1 MPETMQAQLK
11 PVPTGSASALPT
23 LPALLADKAASLQA
37 VLTRIVAGHSPATL
51 ASSLSIE
58 DMVLTD
64 AILGGGHAIEI
75 FTLDTGR
82 MHADTL
88 ALVDA
93 IQHKYAHAVKVYRPE
108 PEAVLQYVTV
118 HGRDAFYESV
128 DLRKRCCEI
137 RKVEPLK
144 RALAG
149 KKAWL
154 TGLRREQSTTRSELE
169 LQSFDVV
176 YRLEK
181 FNPLAD
187 WSEDETWTYLSALDV
202 PYNALYD
209 QGYRS
214 IGCMPCSRPVVA
226 GEDVR
231 AGRWWWEQ
239 PDSRECGLH
248 VGPDGKLVRT
258 RADA

>member
-1 MPETMQAQLK
+1 MTLTATRPAL
-11 PVPTGSASALPT
+11 SASLSARVAT
-23 LPALLADKAASLQA
+23 LEALLARIAADF
-37 VLTRIVAGHSPATL
+37 SPAVL

-58 DMVLTD
+58 DMVVTD
-64 AILGGGHAIEI
+64 AILRNKVQIDV

-82 MHADTL
+82 MHGDTL
-88 ALVDA
+88 AVIDA
-93 IQHKYAHAVKVYRPE
+93 IQRKYCYALQVFRPE
-108 PEAVLQYVTV
+108 AAAVTQYITV
-118 HGRDAFYESV
+118 HGHDGFYESV

-149 KKAWL
+149 RKAWL
-154 TGLRREQSTTRSELE
+154 TGMRREQSVTRTELPV
-169 LQSFDVV
+169 QAYDAV
-176 YRLEK
+176 YGMEK

-187 WSEDETWTYLSALDV
+187 WSEDEVWTYLKALEV
-202 PYNALYD
+202 PFNALYE

-214 IGCMPCSRPVVA
+214 IGCAPCSRPVVA

-239 PDSRECGLH
+239 PDSKECGLH
-248 VGPDGKLVRT
+248 VGPDGKLQRT
-258 RADA
+258 KVEAS

>member
-1 MPETMQAQLK
+1 MSTTSLS
-11 PVPTGSASALPT
+11 SAPSALS
-23 LPALLADKAASLQA
+23 PALANKVAELKTLLARIAADF
-37 VLTRIVAGHSPATL
+37 PASTL

-58 DMVLTD
+58 DMVVTD
-64 AILGGGHAIEI
+64 AILRGQHRIEV

-82 MHADTL
+82 MHGDTL
-88 ALVDA
+88 ALIDA
-93 IQHKYAHAVKVYRPE
+93 ISTNYGYAVNVYRPQAA
-108 PEAVLQYVTV
+108 AVTEYITV

-128 DLRKRCCEI
+128 DLRKRCCDI

-149 KKAWL
+149 KTAWL
-154 TGLRREQSTTRSELE
+154 TGLRREQSVTRADVAV
-169 LQSFDVV
+169 QSFDAV
-176 YRLEK
+176 YGIEK

-187 WSEDETWTYLSALDV
+187 WSEEDVWAYLRAFDV
-202 PYNALYD
+202 PYNALYE

-214 IGCMPCSRPVVA
+214 IGCAPCSRPVVT

-239 PDSRECGLH
+239 PESKECGLH
-248 VGPDGKLVRT
+248 VGPDGNLVRSK
-258 RADA
+258 AG

>member
-1 MPETMQAQLK
+1 MQPQLRTVASASGTAAPMPAQLADK
-11 PVPTGSASALPT
+11 VIALQ
-23 LPALLADKAASLQA
+23 ALLA
-37 VLTRIVAGHSPATL
+37 RIATHFPPATL

-64 AILGGGHAIEI
+64 AILGGGHTIEI

-93 IQHKYAHAVKVYRPE
+93 IQRRYGFAVTLYRPD
-108 PEAVLQYVTV
+108 PQPVTHYVTV

-154 TGLRREQSTTRSELE
+154 TGLRREQSTTRTQLE
-169 LQSFDVV
+169 LQSFDTV
-176 YRLEK
+176 YSLEK

-187 WSEDETWTYLSALDV
+187 WSEDEVWAYLRSNGV

-214 IGCMPCSRPVVA
+214 IGCAPCSRPVVT

-248 VGPDGKLVRT
+248 VGPDGKLVRSNT
-258 RADA
+258 VT

>member
-1 MPETMQAQLK
+1 MSAR
-11 PVPTGSASALPT
+11 PVEREHASLPAALESKVAA
-23 LPALLADKAASLQA
+23 LHALLARIAADY
-37 VLTRIVAGHSPATL
+37 SPATL

-58 DMVLTD
+58 DMVVTD
-64 AILGGGHAIEI
+64 AILGGRHDIEI

-88 ALVDA
+88 AVVGA
-93 IQHKYAHAVKVYRPE
+93 IRQKYGYAVKVYE
-108 PEAVLQYVTV
+108 PQAEPVAQYVKV

-128 DLRKRCCEI
+128 DLRKRCCDI

-154 TGLRREQSTTRSELE
+154 TGLRREQSATRAVLE
-169 LQSFDVV
+169 VQSRDEANA
-176 YRLEK
+176 LEK
-181 FNPLAD
+181 FNPIAD
-187 WSEDETWTYLSALDV
+187 WSEDEVWAYIRAFGV

-214 IGCMPCSRPVVA
+214 IGCAPCSRPVVA

-239 PDSRECGLH
+239 AAGEAAQECGLH
-248 VGPDGKLVRT
+248 VGTDGKLVRT
-258 RADA
+258 KTAS